1 MSEEPS
7 SQSGRRSWL
16 EKLADAFSSELRDKE
31 QVMEL
36 LQEAHENELLDHS
49 ALHIM
54 QGAMNVTDQHAR
66 DIMVPRS
73 QMICIE
79 HGDSFASIMEKIVT
93 SSHSRFPVLSED
105 SATVT
110 GVLLAKDILQLAQE
124 YAFDVEKIAANLHK
138 IIRQPVFVPEI
149 KRLNRLLRDFRE
161 TRNHMAVV
169 VDEYGGVAGLVT
181 IEDVL
186 EEIVGD
192 IEDEHDPAEEEDI
205 QEMGGGL
212 FRVAALTEIED
223 FNEHFNTALSDEE
236 FDTIGGFVT
245 HVFGYLPKKGE
256 SVRIADLL
264 FTVHSADD
272 RRILHLQVMPV
283 GSAAV
288 AESEPDTT
296 PTP

>member
-7 SQSGRRSWL
+7 SQSSRRSWL
-16 EKLADAFSSELRDKE
+16 EKLADAFSSELRDKA
-31 QVMEL
+31 QVLQL
-36 LQEAHENELLDHS
+36 LQEAHENELLDQS

-54 QGAMNVTDQHAR
+54 QGAMKVSDEHAR

-73 QMICIE
+73 HMVCIE
-79 HGDSFASIMEKIVT
+79 HDDSFAEIMKKIVA

-105 SATVT
+105 SSSVT
-110 GVLLAKDILQLAQE
+110 GVLLAKDILQLAQD
-124 YAFDVEKIAANLHK
+124 YQFDAEKIAANLQQ

-161 TRNHMAVV
+161 TRNHMAIV

-192 IEDEHDPAEEEDI
+192 IEDEHDPAEEKDI
-205 QEMGGGL
+205 EQIDKEQ

-223 FNEHFNTALSDEE
+223 FNEHFHTELSDEE
-236 FDTIGGFVT
+236 FDTIGGYVT
-245 HVFGYLPKKGE
+245 HVFGHLPKRGE
-256 SVRIADLL
+256 RVVIADLL
-264 FTVHSADD
+264 FTVQSADE
-272 RRILHLQVMPV
+272 RRIIQLLVAPASQLPIPLTTTDT
-283 GSAAV
+283 SAL
-288 AESEPDTT
+288 
-296 PTP
+296 